1 MRMLDSTRS
10 RERIP
15 MHFTIVVPGL
25 LDWPLSALAAV
36 EKEAPALARLI
47 AAAPSPA
54 IDADGLVATAC
65 RSCGIA
71 KQQDW
76 PVAPWLARAAGLD
89 TDGAYWLCAEPARFV
104 VGQAD
109 VRLAGLVGDLDEAE
123 ADALIATLNAHFA
136 DDGIRF
142 AAPGPAHWFVRV
154 EHAPRLITR
163 PPEVALGAPLF
174 PYLVAGPDAARWRRW
189 QSEMQMLLFEHAVNR
204 SREQSRREP
213 VDGVWLWGGGTLVP
227 RDAPAVRIF
236 ANGGLIRDLGRSA
249 GLAPAPLPAAL
260 DATPSG
266 AAEVF
271 WLDAIDVDAAA
282 MRLPALDRAWLAPA
296 ERALH
301 AGTIREVELVIA
313 GRALALGFRVPRPSL
328 VARWR
333 SRLSSPRVA
342 PLLARFAADATR
354 G

>member
-1 MRMLDSTRS
+1 
-10 RERIP
+10 
-15 MHFTIVVPGL
+15 MHFTIVVPDL
-25 LDWPLSALAAV
+25 LDWPPSALATV
-36 EKEAPALARLI
+36 EQKAPALGRLI
-47 AAAPSPA
+47 AAAPSPT
-54 IDADGLVATAC
+54 IEEDGLVATAC

-76 PVAPWLARAAGLD
+76 PVAPWLARAAGID

-109 VRLAGLVGDLDEAE
+109 VRLAGLIGDLESAD

-142 AAPGPAHWFVRV
+142 VAPGPAHWFARV

-174 PYLVAGPDAARWRRW
+174 DYLAAGPDAACWRRW

-204 SREQSRREP
+204 RREQRRCAA
-213 VDGVWLWGGGTLVP
+213 VDSVWLWGGGTLVL

-236 ANGGLIRDLGRSA
+236 VDGGLLRDLGRSA
-249 GLAPAPLPAAL
+249 GLAPAPLPLAL
-260 DATPSG
+260 DAAPS
-266 AAEVF
+266 AVAQVF

-282 MRLPALDRAWLAPA
+282 TRLPAFDRAWLAPA

-301 AGTIREVELVIA
+301 AGAIREIELVIA
-313 GRALALGFRVPRPSL
+313 GRALALAFRVPRPSL
-328 VARWR
+328 VGRLR
-333 SRLSSPRVA
+333 SRFSSPRVA

-354 G
+354 A

>member
-1 MRMLDSTRS
+1 
-10 RERIP
+10 

-25 LDWPLSALAAV
+25 LDWPLVALAAV

-54 IDADGLVATAC
+54 IEEDGLVATAC
-65 RSCGIA
+65 RYCGIS

-109 VRLAGLVGDLDEAE
+109 VRLAGLVGDLERPE

-142 AAPGPAHWFVRV
+142 FAPGPARWFARV
-154 EHAPRLITR
+154 EHAPRLVTF
-163 PPEVALGAPLF
+163 PPEAALGAPLV
-174 PYLVAGPDAARWRRW
+174 PYLGAGPDAARWRRW

-204 SREQSRREP
+204 SRQQSGRAA
-213 VDGVWLWGGGTLVP
+213 VDSVWLWGGGTLVP
-227 RDAPAVRIF
+227 REAPAVRIF
-236 ANGGLIRDLGRSA
+236 ADAGLIYDLSRSA
-249 GLAPAPLPAAL
+249 GLVPAPLPVAL
-260 DATPSG
+260 DAVPS
-266 AAEVF
+266 AVAQVF
-271 WLDAIDVDAAA
+271 WLDAIGVDAAA
-282 MRLPALDRAWLAPA
+282 TRLAALDRAWLAPA

-313 GRALALGFRVPRPSL
+313 GRARALGFRLPRPAL
-328 VARWR
+328 IQRWR
-333 SRLSSPRVA
+333 SRFSSPRVA
-342 PLLARFAADATR
+342 PLLAGFAADAIQS
-354 G
+354 

>member
-1 MRMLDSTRS
+1 
-10 RERIP
+10 

-25 LDWPLSALAAV
+25 LDWPLLALAAV

-54 IDADGLVATAC
+54 IEEDGLVATAC
-65 RSCGIA
+65 RCCGIA

-109 VRLAGLVGDLDEAE
+109 VRLAGLVSDLERAE

-142 AAPGPAHWFVRV
+142 FAPGPTHWFARV
-154 EHAPRLITR
+154 EHAPRLVTF
-163 PPEVALGAPLF
+163 PPETALGAPLV
-174 PYLVAGPDAARWRRW
+174 PYLAAGPDAARWRRW
-189 QSEMQMLLFEHAVNR
+189 QSETQMLLFEHAVNR
-204 SREQSRREP
+204 RREQTRRAL
-213 VDGVWLWGGGTLVP
+213 VDSVWLWGGGTLVL

-236 ANGGLIRDLGRSA
+236 ADGGLIYDLSRSA
-249 GLAPAPLPAAL
+249 GLVPAPLPVAL
-260 DATPSG
+260 DAVPS
-266 AAEVF
+266 AVPQVF
-271 WLDAIDVDAAA
+271 WLDALDVDAAA
-282 MRLPALDRAWLAPA
+282 TRLAALDRAWLAPA

-301 AGTIREVELVIA
+301 AGAPREVQLVIA
-313 GRALALGFRVPRPSL
+313 GRARALEFRLPRPAL
-328 VARWR
+328 IQRWR
-333 SRLSSPRVA
+333 SRFSSPRVA
-342 PLLARFAADATR
+342 PLLARFATEAIQS
-354 G
+354 